1 MTGGGIADPEG
12 EERGRSLAW
21 ARGHMMVIIVLL
33 FLVNQYLHW
42 YKLAYDEGAHRRVVS
57 RLDCAT
63 SRPFGA

>member
-12 EERGRSLAW
+12 EERGRRLAW

-42 YKLAYDEGAHRRVVS
+42 YKLAYDEGAHCRVVS